1 VLNEDRSLEVDRALN
16 AVLSKRRLQAAFQPI
31 VDLESGD
38 LVGFEGLI
46 RGPAGSL
53 LQSVDDLLA
62 AAYRADRIV
71 ELDWLARSSLCRA
84 ALESNL
90 SPDALLFLNIEPLAL
105 DSVCPPELWA
115 DIKQAFRTFPVVL
128 EVTERSLERD
138 PASLLDGLDR
148 LRHHVEGFALDDVG
162 SNPMT
167 LSLLPL
173 VAPTVIKLDLNVI
186 QDHPTRHVTQVLDLA
201 YEEAERTGATLM
213 AEGIETA
220 AHLATA
226 RSYGAILGQGFLFGE
241 PGPLPPEVQP
251 RRAFAPPQVRT
262 PATVSLPFDALRD
275 GATARASAPLLA
287 ALSERLE
294 ACAIEPP
301 GILVTY
307 FPSPQLFGASER
319 ARFSDFAQRGF
330 ITAVLGPGIPSDPGG
345 GIRGSVPG
353 PNNELA
359 GQWAAV
365 FLSPGSAGAM
375 LARPANDGS
384 TDYEFAVTH
393 NRQQVIA
400 AARCLLRL
408 VRPMAP
414 PTAAEP

>member
-1 VLNEDRSLEVDRALN
+1 VLNEDRSAEIDRTLD
-16 AVLSKRRLQAAFQPI
+16 AVLTERRLQTAFQPI
-31 VDLESGD
+31 VDLGSGD
-38 LVGFEGLI
+38 VVGFEGLI
-46 RGPAGSL
+46 RGPAGSP
-53 LQSVDDLLA
+53 LQSVDALLA
-62 AAYRADRIV
+62 AAYRADRII

-84 ALESNL
+84 ALESDL
-90 SPDALLFLNIEPLAL
+90 GSDVLLFLNVEPLAL
-105 DSVCPPELWA
+105 DSICPPDLWA
-115 DIKQAFRTFPVVL
+115 DIEQAFRTFPVVF

-148 LRHHVEGFALDDVG
+148 LRHRVAGFALDDVG
-162 SNPMT
+162 SDPMT

-173 VAPTVIKLDLNVI
+173 VAPTVIKLDLEVI
-186 QDHPTRHVTQVLDLA
+186 QDHPSRHVTQVLDLA

-226 RSYGAILGQGFLFGE
+226 RSYGAILGQGFLLGE
-241 PGPLPPEVQP
+241 PGSLPPAMRP
-251 RRAFAPPQVRT
+251 LRAFVPPQVRT
-262 PATVSLPFDALRD
+262 PSTVSLPFDALRD
-275 GATARASAPLLA
+275 GAIARASAPLLA

-330 ITAVLGPGIPSDPGG
+330 ITAELGPGIPSDPGG